1 MSKMSIIK
9 QKEIE
14 ERKYFKDEDS
24 CSLEDENHNID
35 IDNYINSNLSLENCF
50 TYKEKLFKKS
60 SAKDVS
66 IKTND
71 SIDDKDEENNDI
83 RSILS
88 DLNKNIELNINEKEN
103 KYNKECQEILNI
115 LKFNQSPFRPL
126 LQPKKISMVGKI
138 IFNFSNDVNN

>member
-1 MSKMSIIK
+1 MP
-9 QKEIE
+9 
-14 ERKYFKDEDS
+14 
-24 CSLEDENHNID
+24 
-35 IDNYINSNLSLENCF
+35 
-50 TYKEKLFKKS
+50 
-60 SAKDVS
+60 

-103 KYNKECQEILNI
+103 KYNKECQEIINI

>member
-1 MSKMSIIK
+1 MSKISIIK

-14 ERKYFKDEDS
+14 EKQYFKDEDS
-24 CSLEDENHNID
+24 CNFEDENDNYN

-50 TYKEKLFKKS
+50 SYKEKLFEKS
-60 SAKDVS
+60 SSKDVL
-66 IKTND
+66 IKIND

-88 DLNKNIELNINEKEN
+88 DLNKNIELNINEKEK

-115 LKFNQSPFRPL
+115 LKFNQSPFKPL
-126 LQPKKISMVGKI
+126 LKPKKISMIGKI
-138 IFNFSNDVNN
+138 IYNSSNDVNK